1 MTERRT
7 ELELEKTTHVPLQTI
22 AEQLLLEVRRE
33 REESGK
39 GCLSDDLMS
48 ALQFVFHQ
56 PLLQALDLL
65 DRNSVSR
72 FVCPAK
78 RELYRVQGSAGR
90 TYTCLVSSN
99 YCSCPSFVYTVLV
112 KEDSLMCKHMLAVQ
126 LARAMDAYQEVSQ
139 RGTGCLFID
148 QRPPV
153 FAHALSVATL
163 NNNPNQTFV
172 PPPFVYTKYTG

>member
-1 MTERRT
+1 MTEPQT

-126 LARAMDAYQEVSQ
+126 LARAMDAYQEVSVSDKEFAD
-139 RGTGCLFID
+139 LLSSD
-148 QRPPV
+148 APPQQ
-153 FAHALSVATL
+153 APMQELH
-163 NNNPNQTFV
+163 
-172 PPPFVYTKYTG
+172 